1 MRARAPD
8 RKRTSEGLAN
18 AACLGPARKPA
29 LAYHHLKST
38 ALWRAPVDGPQRG
51 FVSTP
56 GLICV
61 YTSSARVCAWPLPA
75 SRGILHERRLCPWRP
90 VCPDAVLAL
99 DPLPPH
105 KPRVRIDRHVI
116 QLLKLLLR
124 NAILLPRLVI
134 NCQLLHDVNRHRHD
148 GLLWLLCLAHRRGR
162 RSVSRGILLR
172 RGRRELLRASFDHV
186 ALIGAAA
193 QLARAYIITCGAR
206 EVRGLTASRDAAR
219 MVSAVPIH
227 ASGRR
232 LLGYRRM

>member
-61 YTSSARVCAWPLPA
+61 YTSSARMCAWPLPA

-90 VCPDAVLAL
+90 VCPDAVLAF

-116 QLLKLLLR
+116 QLLKLLLG
-124 NAILLPRLVI
+124 NAILLPCRVI
-134 NCQLLHDVNRHRHD
+134 NSQLLHDVNRHRHD
-148 GLLWLLCLAHRRGR
+148 GLLWLLLLLCCGRRRVR
-162 RSVSRGILLR
+162 RSVLR
-172 RGRRELLRASFDHV
+172 RGRRELFRATIDDV
-186 ALIGAAA
+186 VLIDA
-193 QLARAYIITCGAR
+193 QLARLDVTCGAQA
-206 EVRGLTASRDAAR
+206 TAQ
-219 MVSAVPIH
+219 
-227 ASGRR
+227 G
-232 LLGYRRM
+232 